1 MTMAN
6 GQESSLLAAMP
17 PGIGD
22 LTFASEAWVDAAR
35 EILTNAATQHADA
48 LADLG
53 TFTLCEVSH
62 NAPSWLHCGSK
73 LAWWARFDGG
83 SVTIEPGELDA
94 SECDYKAQGDH
105 SLMSIM
111 ARITNTGTDP
121 QTVAAAQARI
131 ISLARTQIDGAIKN
145 HPGLFTLLGILHDEM
160 APRTMARFVFM
171 TPEWVANARYILTK
185 RAASEKYSADLRK
198 VNYTFS
204 EQFTHTP
211 KYAFPDGSDGGF
223 WVRCSNGRITVGAG
237 PLPEA
242 MAPADSLTLG
252 MYTPVVPVG
261 RSMNASMTDADKKEL
276 GVYVK
281 AALRFDKEL
290 GRRPV
295 EQTSPTGNDMPEAL
309 ARIFAP
315 LHDEL
320 SIRTAGDLPSDYDP
334 SIKEAWAKPNLF
346 DRDPGYD
353 ASWVLYDQMDIYG
366 NPRG

>member
-6 GQESSLLAAMP
+6 GQESALLAAMP

-22 LTFASEAWVDAAR
+22 LTFGSQEWVNAAR
-35 EILTNAATQHADA
+35 EVLTNAVTQHADA

-62 NAPSWLHCGSK
+62 NAPAWLHCGGK
-73 LAWWARFDGG
+73 LAWWARFDGA
-83 SVTIEPGELDA
+83 SVTIEAGELDA
-94 SECDYKAQGDH
+94 DECDYKAQADH

-131 ISLARTQIDGAIKN
+131 HALARAQIDGGIKE
-145 HPGLFTLLGILHDEM
+145 HLGLYTLLGILHDEM

-171 TPEWVANARYILTK
+171 TPEWVANARYILTT
-185 RAASEKYSADLRK
+185 RAASEKYRADLRG

-223 WVRCSNGRITVGAG
+223 WVRCSNGLITVGAG

-242 MAPADSLTLG
+242 MAPADRLTLG

-261 RSMNASMTDADKKEL
+261 RSVNASSSAAEKQEL
-276 GVYVK
+276 EAYVK
-281 AALRFDKEL
+281 AALRFDKES

-295 EQTSPTGNDMPEAL
+295 EQTSPTGQDMPEGL
-309 ARIFAP
+309 ARVFAP

-320 SIRTAGDLPSDYDP
+320 SMRTSGELPSDYDD
-334 SIKEAWAKPNLF
+334 SIKAVWAKPTLF
-346 DRDPGYD
+346 DREPGYD
-353 ASWVLYDQMDIYG
+353 ASWVLYDQVDIYG
-366 NPRG
+366 NPRK

>member
-6 GQESSLLAAMP
+6 GQESALLAAMP

-22 LTFASEAWVDAAR
+22 LTFGSQEWVGAAR
-35 EILTNAATQHADA
+35 ELLTNAVQQHADA

-62 NAPSWLHCGSK
+62 NAPAWLHCGSK
-73 LAWWARFDGG
+73 LAWWVSFDGA
-83 SVTIEPGELDA
+83 SVTIESGELDVTD
-94 SECDYKAQGDH
+94 CDYKAQADH
-105 SLMSIM
+105 ALMSIM
-111 ARITNTGTDP
+111 ARISSSGQDP
-121 QTVAAAQARI
+121 QSVVAAQTRI
-131 ISLARTQIDGAIKN
+131 VSLTRSQIDGAIKN
-145 HPGLFTLLGILHDEM
+145 HPGLHAMLGILHDGM

-171 TPEWVANARYILTK
+171 TPEWVANARYILTT
-185 RAASEKYSADLRK
+185 RASSEKYSADLRN

-223 WVRCSNGRITVGAG
+223 WVRCSTGLITVGAG
-237 PLPEA
+237 PLPDA
-242 MAPADSLTLG
+242 MGPADNLTLG

-261 RSMNASMTDADKKEL
+261 RTLNAASTDAEKQEQAH
-276 GVYVK
+276 YVS

-290 GRRPV
+290 GQRPV
-295 EQTSPTGNDMPEAL
+295 QQTLPTGREMPEAL
-309 ARIFAP
+309 ARVFGP

-320 SIRTAGDLPSDYDP
+320 SMRTAGDLPSDYDH
-334 SIKEAWAKPNLF
+334 SIKEVWAKPNLF

-353 ASWVLYDQMDIYG
+353 ASWLLYDQVDIYG
-366 NPRG
+366 NPRE